1 MNSKI
6 LYSLSVIFYHCTAH
20 CTHCSLKKPTDKLK
34 KTNWQ
39 TDCMRRRSLTR
50 QFLYE
55 GCQKSSKCFR
65 FHITAIP
72 CSGIFGC
79 ANWSPIHSAK
89 SWQRSPSESHLH
101 SRLCAQI
108 LFSQQQLKLSAR
120 KTAKDCVLKL
130 CAQMLFSQQP
140 WPLKLSAWKM
150 LQRIQYVRIK
160 SCDWNLDARISL
172 NFLALVLSPST
183 LLSCSMPEM
192 SDFEFSIQEHWQA
205 LV

>member
-1 MNSKI
+1 MLYNVFLFWGGGKKIGAITMNSKI

-39 TDCMRRRSLTR
+39 TDRMRWRSLTR

-72 CSGIFGC
+72 CSGIFVC

-89 SWQRSPSESHLH
+89 SWQRSPSESQLH
-101 SRLCAQI
+101 SRLCAH
-108 LFSQQQLKLSAR
+108 S
-120 KTAKDCVLKL
+120 V
-130 CAQMLFSQQP
+130 CAH
-140 WPLKLSAWKM
+140 
-150 LQRIQYVRIK
+150 K
-160 SCDWNLDARISL
+160 SCYWNLHARICL
-172 NFLALVLSPST
+172 DFLARVLSPLT
-183 LLSCSMPEM
+183 LLSCSMPKM
-192 SDFEFSIQEHWQA
+192 SYFEFSIQEHWQA